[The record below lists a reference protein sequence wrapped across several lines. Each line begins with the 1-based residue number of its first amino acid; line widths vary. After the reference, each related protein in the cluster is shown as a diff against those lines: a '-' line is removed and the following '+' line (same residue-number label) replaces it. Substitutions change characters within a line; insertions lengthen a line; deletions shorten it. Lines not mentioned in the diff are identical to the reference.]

1 MTEPS
6 AGGATPPAPFDWE
19 GEGLHVGESL
29 DQFHCIVILGEDV
42 EATARVAL
50 GLSRAQSSRRRVA
63 LGDLLGEA
71 PPIQSLVEGEDY
83 PEGLVDSFLYGVSL
97 NRIARLVPDA
107 GELFILP
114 TGSEPIDYE
123 EMLGDPRWRRLASG
137 FREVGALLVIA
148 APASAPGIEQLV
160 DASDGAIL
168 VGEAVPPQLPVSQ
181 VIASVREPAPAPEPA
196 PEAAGGEEEA
206 AAPRPPRWWQL
217 IPIPVAAAVIAAA
230 VLVVVVGLWLALR
243 VLGGSQ
249 TRITA
254 VQPQRTTAT
263 AAGAAVPDSVARA
276 ESLRSTLAASSA
288 PAIANPADS
297 ATASP
302 YAVSWLKFNTRSGA
316 LLHLQDE
323 GKGLP
328 AATLTPVL
336 VSSSPWYELRV
347 GAYTDSAEA
356 QSLLATLR
364 GNALLSG
371 DGGNVMRAPLA
382 FVVDS
387 ASSGEDARRLYAEYA
402 ARQLPIYCLQRS
414 PGSRIHL
421 YVGAFS
427 SAIESSLYAGMLR
440 AEGIS
445 PVLVYRIGRVYKC
458 A

>member
-6 AGGATPPAPFDWE
+6 AGGASPPTPFDWE

-29 DQFHCIVILGEDV
+29 DQFHCIVVLGEDV

-71 PPIQSLVEGEDY
+71 PSLQSLVEGEEY

-123 EMLGDPRWRRLASG
+123 EILGDPRWRRLAAG

-148 APASAPGIEQLV
+148 APASAARIEQLV
-160 DASDGAIL
+160 GASDGAVL

-181 VIASVREPAPAPEPA
+181 VIASLREPVPEPA
-196 PEAAGGEEEA
+196 PEPPAGEEEA
-206 AAPRPPRWWQL
+206 AAPPRVPRWWQL
-217 IPIPVAAAVIAAA
+217 IPLPVAGAAIAAA
-230 VLVVVVGLWLALR
+230 VLVVVVGLWLLLRAL
-243 VLGGSQ
+243 GSPQ
-249 TRITA
+249 SRIAA

-276 ESLRSTLAASSA
+276 DSVRSAMAASA
-288 PAIANPADS
+288 ALPIANPADS
-297 ATASP
+297 AGASS

-316 LLHLQDE
+316 LLHLQNE

-328 AATLTPVL
+328 AATFTPVL
-336 VSSSPWYELRV
+336 VSTSPWYELRV
-347 GAYTDSAEA
+347 GAYTDTADA
-356 QSLLATLR
+356 QSLLTTLR
-364 GNALLSG
+364 GNELLPG
-371 DGGNVMRAPLA
+371 DAGNVIRAPLA

-387 ASSGEDARRLYAEYA
+387 ASSGDDARRLYAEYA

-427 SAIESSLYAGMLR
+427 SPVESSLYAGMLR
-440 AEGIS
+440 VEGIS